1 MRRYHVRGIHPLTL
15 TLTLTQ
21 TYKPAWHSTHP
32 IHSPIPSPS
41 SHHTKRVDAVRY
53 FYLYLYGGVYIDLD
67 VMCIRPFEAL
77 SLQGGDAHFSYTDAA
92 IYAHPVKCCLDDRT
106 LCLNG
111 TCVHQLR
118 P

>member
-1 MRRYHVRGIHPLTL
+1 MYDGYDTHIKVHFSLYRTTL
-15 TLTLTQ
+15 W
-21 TYKPAWHSTHP
+21 KH

-77 SLQGGDAHFSYTDAA
+77 SLQGGDAHFSFTNAG
-92 IYAHPVKCCLDDRT
+92 IYAHPVKCCRDDRT